1 MILVKVI
8 SKKERNIIVTIV
20 IVGSF
25 LSLLSQTVLT
35 AALPSIMKDFKV
47 DANIGQWLTT
57 IYLLVLG
64 ITIPTTGYLVNRF
77 STRKLYLSAMGLFLI
92 GCIFSIFATTFNLMV
107 ASRIIQAMG
116 AGILVQLVQIIILKL
131 YPIESRGATMG
142 IIGITV
148 GYAPSIGPTLSGF
161 VIDAFGWR
169 SLFYILAGIS
179 ILDIV
184 TAFFLLKNVG
194 QTMKDKLDI
203 RSLILSTL
211 GFGGLLISFSNQ
223 GSYGWVNPI
232 TYLPLIV
239 GVISLIIFTRIQ
251 LSSKTPFLDLRV
263 FKSSVFTVSTI
274 LTCIIY
280 AAMMSATILLSI
292 YIQSIRGYSAVSSG
306 LIMLPGALFLAI
318 LSPAT
323 GRILDKH
330 GPRIL
335 CIVGM
340 SMLGIGTYAFSYL
353 GENTSVIYV
362 SIMYCFRMIGL
373 VMILSPLTTWG
384 INSLDNQHIAH
395 GAVINNTLR
404 QVSGAIGSAILI
416 TVMTNAVK
424 NSGKSSAILASIHGM
439 NVSFRLASI
448 LLAIGLVGI
457 IIYVKDGG
465 AKEEVVNFGNCTAE
479 SNE

>member
-1 MILVKVI
+1 MKIVNVI
-8 SKKERNIIVTIV
+8 SKRERNIIVTIV

-35 AALPSIMKDFKV
+35 AALPSMMKDFKV
-47 DANIGQWLTT
+47 AANVGQWLTT

-77 STRKLYLSAMGLFLI
+77 TTRKLYLCAMGLFLI
-92 GCIFSIFATTFNLMV
+92 GCIFSIFAPTFKMMII
-107 ASRIIQAMG
+107 SRIIQAIG
-116 AGILVQLVQIIILKL
+116 AGILVQLVQIVILKL
-131 YPIESRGATMG
+131 YPIESRGAAMG

-148 GYAPSIGPTLSGF
+148 GFAPSIGPTLSGF

-179 ILDIV
+179 ILDII

-194 QTMKDKLDI
+194 KTKKDKLDVK
-203 RSLILSTL
+203 SVILSTL
-211 GFGGLLISFSNQ
+211 GFGGLLIGVSNQ
-223 GSYGWVNPI
+223 GSFGWGNPI

-239 GVISLIIFTRIQ
+239 GVISLIVFTLIQ
-251 LSSKTPFLDLRV
+251 IDSKTPFLELRV

-292 YIQSIRGYSAVSSG
+292 YIQSIRGYSAVNSG
-306 LIMLPGALFLAI
+306 LIMLPGSLFLAV
-318 LSPAT
+318 LSPVT
-323 GRILDKH
+323 GRILDKY

-353 GENTSVIYV
+353 GENTSLIYV

-384 INSLDNQHIAH
+384 INSLHPQDIAH
-395 GAVINNTLR
+395 GSVINNTLR

-424 NSGKSSAILASIHGM
+424 HSKKTSAILASIHGM
-439 NVSFRLASI
+439 NVSFRMASI
-448 LLAIGLVGI
+448 LIAIGLVGI
-457 IIYVKDGG
+457 ILYVKGG
-465 AKEEVVNFGNCTAE
+465 GVKEKINVEEIRQAV
-479 SNE
+479 

>member
-1 MILVKVI
+1 MNVI

-35 AALPSIMKDFKV
+35 AALPSMMKDFKV

-77 STRKLYLSAMGLFLI
+77 STRKLYLSAMGLFFI
-92 GCIFSIFATTFNLMV
+92 GCVFSIFATTFNLMI

-116 AGILVQLVQIIILKL
+116 AGILVQLVQIVILKL
-131 YPIESRGATMG
+131 YPIESRGAAMG

-148 GYAPSIGPTLSGF
+148 GFAPSIGPTLSGF
-161 VIDAFGWR
+161 AIDYFGWR
-169 SLFYILAGIS
+169 SLFYILASIS
-179 ILDIV
+179 FVDIV
-184 TAFFLLKNVG
+184 IAFFLLKNVG
-194 QTMKDKLDI
+194 QTKKDKLDI

-211 GFGGLLISFSNQ
+211 GFGGLLIGFSNQ
-223 GSYGWVNPI
+223 GSSGWANPI
-232 TYLPLIV
+232 TYVPLVV
-239 GVISLIIFTRIQ
+239 GVISLIVFTLRQIG
-251 LSSKTPFLDLRV
+251 SKNPFLDLRV
-263 FKSSVFTVSTI
+263 FKSSDFTVSTI

-280 AAMMSATILLSI
+280 AAMMSATILLAI
-292 YIQSIRGYSAVSSG
+292 YIQSIRGYSAVQSG

-340 SMLGIGTYAFSYL
+340 AILGIGTFSFSYL

-384 INSLDNQHIAH
+384 INSLDSKHIAH

-416 TVMTNAVK
+416 TVMTNSVK
-424 NSGKSSAILASIHGM
+424 HSKQTSTILASIHGM
-439 NVSFRLASI
+439 NVSFRMASI
-448 LLAIGLVGI
+448 LIAIGFVGI
-457 IIYVKDGG
+457 ILYVKDGRS
-465 AKEEVVNFGNCTAE
+465 KEEIVKIRNCNVDT
-479 SNE
+479 NE

>member
-1 MILVKVI
+1 ML
-8 SKKERNIIVTIV
+8 
-20 IVGSF
+20 
-25 LSLLSQTVLT
+25 
-35 AALPSIMKDFKV
+35 
-47 DANIGQWLTT
+47 
-57 IYLLVLG
+57 
-64 ITIPTTGYLVNRF
+64 
-77 STRKLYLSAMGLFLI
+77 
-92 GCIFSIFATTFNLMV
+92 
-107 ASRIIQAMG
+107 
-116 AGILVQLVQIIILKL
+116 
-131 YPIESRGATMG
+131 
-142 IIGITV
+142 
-148 GYAPSIGPTLSGF
+148 
-161 VIDAFGWR
+161 
-169 SLFYILAGIS
+169 
-179 ILDIV
+179 
-184 TAFFLLKNVG
+184 G

-203 RSLILSTL
+203 KSLILSTL
-211 GFGGLLISFSNQ
+211 GFGGLLIGFSNQ
-223 GSYGWVNPI
+223 GSSGWTNPI
-232 TYLPLIV
+232 TYVPLVV

-251 LSSKTPFLDLRV
+251 ITSKTPFLDLRV

-318 LSPAT
+318 LSPVT

-424 NSGKSSAILASIHGM
+424 HSKQTSAILASINGM
-439 NVSFRLASI
+439 NVSFRMASI
-448 LLAIGLVGI
+448 LIAIGLVGI
-457 IIYVKDGG
+457 ILYVKDGG
-465 AKEEVVNFGNCTAE
+465 SKEEIVNCGNCAVE
-479 SNE
+479 PNE